1 MSPSVPE
8 PDAPPSVR
16 AVVRPE
22 NRIVPDP
29 PMRHDRRMNTDWNN
43 SDATFIPMLSNKPVE
58 DTRRYRAGRRTGNVL
73 PKGHI

>member
-1 MSPSVPE
+1 
-8 PDAPPSVR
+8 
-16 AVVRPE
+16 
-22 NRIVPDP
+22 
-29 PMRHDRRMNTDWNN
+29 MNTDWNN